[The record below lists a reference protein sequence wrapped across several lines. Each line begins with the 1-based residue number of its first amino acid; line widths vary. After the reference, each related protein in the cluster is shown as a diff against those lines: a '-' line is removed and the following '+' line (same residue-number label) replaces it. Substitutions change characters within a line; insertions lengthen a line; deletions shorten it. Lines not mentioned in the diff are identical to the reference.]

1 MGVLNLESSLLI
13 YGISGF
19 LFFAIKHIRKPG
31 NHGKFFLAHF
41 SWYGDYLS
49 VWSTFL
55 SILCDQDLTFKVL
68 LKVINEN
75 LPLKLES
82 SFFVIKEKIALTL
95 QSDCFLRVF

>member
-1 MGVLNLESSLLI
+1 MGVLNLESFLLI

-19 LFFAIKHIRKPG
+19 LLFAIEHIRKPG
-31 NHGKFFLAHF
+31 NHGKFLLAHF

-55 SILCDQDLTFKVL
+55 SILCDQDITFKVL
-68 LKVINEN
+68 LKVINED

-82 SFFVIKEKIALTL
+82 NFFVITAKTVLT
-95 QSDCFLRVF
+95 